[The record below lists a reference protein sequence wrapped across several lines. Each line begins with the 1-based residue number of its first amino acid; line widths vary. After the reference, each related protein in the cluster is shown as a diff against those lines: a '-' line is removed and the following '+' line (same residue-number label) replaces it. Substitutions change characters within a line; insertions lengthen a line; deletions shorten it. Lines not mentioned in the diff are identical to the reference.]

1 MTEDSMSDDSQLLC
15 ILEAMLFAASEPL
28 TEATMASRL
37 PEGTDVPALL
47 DELSGH
53 YANRGV
59 HLVRVGSKWALRTAP
74 DVAPALRL
82 ETEVPRKLSQAA
94 LETLAIIAYHQPVT
108 RAEIEEIRGKSLS
121 RGTLDTLLEAG
132 WVHPKGRR
140 RTPGRPVTWGTS
152 DEFLDQFGLESVE
165 DLPGIEELKASG
177 LIDQSPAITAYARLS
192 ADARRALGIDD
203 TMSEASTDEEAE
215 ESNEYAEGENEGPSL
230 ESVEEE
236 L

>member
-1 MTEDSMSDDSQLLC
+1 
-15 ILEAMLFAASEPL
+15 
-28 TEATMASRL
+28 
-37 PEGTDVPALL
+37 
-47 DELSGH
+47 
-53 YANRGV
+53 
-59 HLVRVGSKWALRTAP
+59 
-74 DVAPALRL
+74 
-82 ETEVPRKLSQAA
+82 VPRKLSQAA

-108 RAEIEEIRGKSLS
+108 RAEVEEIRGKSLS

-132 WVHPKGRR
+132 WVRPKGRR

-177 LIDQSPAITAYARLS
+177 LIDQRPAITAYAGLS
-192 ADARRALGIDD
+192 TDARKELGIEDA
-203 TMSEASTDEEAE
+203 MSEANADEEAG
-215 ESNEYAEGENEGPSL
+215 ESNEYAESENGGAPL